1 MNKPLIIA
9 HRGASGL
16 VKFENTIAS
25 FAKAIELGVSMV
37 EFDVR
42 KTLDNLF
49 VAFHNKSIDGI
60 KLSDLTY
67 QQLLD
72 ISRQKG
78 FEVPLVE
85 DVLKLCRGKI
95 KLDIELKEAGYE
107 LEIVNLVKKYLDYQD
122 YVIKSFLDAAIIAVK
137 KADNK
142 ITTGLLLG
150 LGNSKNL
157 IPTQLS
163 AIFPEFRL
171 FTTQADFVSPNYQLI
186 KFGFAWRM
194 KLINKNIYV
203 WTVNDEK
210 LMVEVV
216 NQGAFA
222 LITDRPDLA
231 LKLFDSNGSKESGAR
246 SQQSGGK
253 RI

>member
-1 MNKPLIIA
+1 MITKPLIIA

-42 KTLDNLF
+42 KTQDNLF
-49 VAFHNKSIDGI
+49 VVFHDESIDGI
-60 KLSDLTY
+60 KLRDLTY

-95 KLDIELKEAGYE
+95 KVDIELKEAGYE

-150 LGNSKNL
+150 FGKSQNL
-157 IPTQLS
+157 IPSRLS

-171 FTTQADFVSPNYQLI
+171 FTTKADFVSPNYQLM
-186 KFGFAWRM
+186 KLGFVWRM
-194 KLINKNIYV
+194 KLMNKNIYT

-210 LMVEVV
+210 LMIEIVKK
-216 NQGAFA
+216 GAFA

-231 LKLFDSNGSKESGAR
+231 LKLFYSN
-246 SQQSGGK
+246 
-253 RI
+253 